1 MAFTNTRGR
10 YASFGII
17 TSLPDEII
25 DTFWYIIDNFLKD
38 TFPLN
43 NLIQF
48 ELLNNNGKI
57 TYRFSEAK
65 LKTQISFDFTHHF
78 NPFYP
83 RTIYIT
89 DNNGKETIM
98 LADEYSII

>member
-38 TFPLN
+38 TFPLD

-78 NPFYP
+78 NPFYT

-98 LADEYSII
+98 LADEYSIM